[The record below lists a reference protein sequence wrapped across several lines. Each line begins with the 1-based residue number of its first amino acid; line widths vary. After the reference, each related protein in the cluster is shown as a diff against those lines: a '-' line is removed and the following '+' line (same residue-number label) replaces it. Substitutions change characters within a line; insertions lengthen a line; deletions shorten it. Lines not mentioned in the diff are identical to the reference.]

1 MKYTQIPISVFSE
14 IQLNAG
20 ILVRGFNPSTGAY
33 DEIIGATTGGFTISA
48 VPSFKDFGEDIDNCP
63 KDTKELKKIEQW
75 KIKMSGTFVNITDSL
90 MKTLITAGVITGQTY
105 ALTSDTA
112 LVAGKKYYT
121 QSGTSPNYVYTRV
134 TTPNVSNISSY
145 YEQTASMVK
154 ITPKSALENADF
166 EDLTWLGDYSN
177 KNGNTN
183 GGLLA
188 AEIKNALNTNGF
200 QIKSTDKEKGQFGF
214 EFTGH
219 YSINSPN
226 EVPFNAYIKTGTDEP
241 AA

>member
-20 ILVRGFNPSTGAY
+20 ILVRGFNSSTGAY
-33 DEIIGATTGGFTISA
+33 DEIVGGTTGGFTISA

-63 KDTKELKKIEQW
+63 KNTKELKKIDQW
-75 KIKMSGTFVNITDSL
+75 EIKMSGTFVNITDSL
-90 MKTLITAGVITGQTY
+90 MKTLIAAGVITGQTY

-177 KNGNTN
+177 KNGSAN
-183 GGLLA
+183 GGMLA
-188 AEIKNALNTNGF
+188 AVVKNALNTGGF
-200 QIKSTDKEKGQFGF
+200 QIKSTDKEKGQFSF

-219 YSINSPN
+219 YSINSPDT
-226 EVPFNAYIKTGTDEP
+226 VPFEAYIKAGTDEP
-241 AA
+241 TT